1 MTLPTHEIN
10 RTVAALA
17 AKTKSYP
24 TVAGEAGGKL
34 KPPRASR
41 PRLPD
46 AGSVPITS
54 MRPMYGTRKN
64 DDVLAEQHD
73 TGGKGGPMVWLEVSR
88 NGEALVKVDKA
99 RYDDWKRNTL

>member
-10 RTVAALA
+10 HTVAALA

-34 KPPRASR
+34 KPQRASR
-41 PRLPD
+41 RLLD

-54 MRPMYGTRKN
+54 MRLMYGTRKN
-64 DDVLAEQHD
+64 DGVLADQHVTED
-73 TGGKGGPMVWLEVSR
+73 KGGPMVWLEVSSD
-88 NGEALVKVDKA
+88 GMALVKVDEA
-99 RYDDWKRNTL
+99 RYDDWKRNTI